1 METIKRAAIV
11 GCGGIAQV
19 HKKVLMAMPN
29 VKLVACVDIKPDR
42 AQKMADE
49 TGAKPYTDITEMLE
63 NEQIDVVHICTPHPL
78 HTPLAKIAAAHGVNV
93 FTEKPP
99 VVNQEQWKEFE
110 ALKDSGVRVG
120 ICFQNRYNAST
131 RRLIEIL
138 HSQEAGKVKG
148 ARAFVTWHRDHQYYQ
163 GSDWRGF
170 WTTEGGGEL
179 INQSIHTLDLLVYLL
194 GKPESVEAH
203 MCNHSLKGIIEV
215 EDTVEAYIGFE
226 SGVHALYYATN
237 AHCMDAP
244 VIVEIVCENV
254 RLFMEQND
262 LTVYWNDGRVER
274 PQLEQAE
281 ALGKGY
287 WGNGHAACIAD
298 FYSKLD
304 TDERY
309 QNDIDS
315 VRNTM
320 ALMIKMYDPYRGKT
334 VE

>member
-1 METIKRAAIV
+1 
-11 GCGGIAQV
+11 
-19 HKKVLMAMPN
+19 
-29 VKLVACVDIKPDR
+29 
-42 AQKMADE
+42 
-49 TGAKPYTDITEMLE
+49 
-63 NEQIDVVHICTPHPL
+63 
-78 HTPLAKIAAAHGVNV
+78 
-93 FTEKPP
+93 
-99 VVNQEQWKEFE
+99 
-110 ALKDSGVRVG
+110 
-120 ICFQNRYNAST
+120 
-131 RRLIEIL
+131 
-138 HSQEAGKVKG
+138 
-148 ARAFVTWHRDHQYYQ
+148 
-163 GSDWRGF
+163 
-170 WTTEGGGEL
+170 
-179 INQSIHTLDLLVYLL
+179 
-194 GKPESVEAH
+194 

-262 LTVYWNDGRVER
+262 LTVYWNDGRVEH